1 MTEDE
6 AMGTGPV
13 PTHDAEP
20 ATETPGG
27 PDPDVPETGDHDI
40 DEALS
45 ALADVEGEPLARHIE
60 LGESVHRLL
69 QGRLGGLGGA

>member
-13 PTHDAEP
+13 PADIAEP
-20 ATETPGG
+20 RSETPSS
-27 PDPDVPETGDHDI
+27 PDRDVPTTGDHDI

>member
-6 AMGTGPV
+6 AMAPDSEFTRESPSETSSSRGRDV
-13 PTHDAEP
+13 PT
-20 ATETPGG
+20 
-27 PDPDVPETGDHDI
+27 TGDHDI
-40 DEALS
+40 DDALS
-45 ALADVEGEPLARHIE
+45 ALADVEDEPLARHIE